1 MNETTRSDV
10 IAFRVRFLPRV
21 NPKVDIVDDE
31 KGSFQS
37 ARVGIASAIN
47 RRATWEIEETA
58 RFFKA
63 LSAHVARRDAQ
74 V

>member
-1 MNETTRSDV
+1 
-10 IAFRVRFLPRV
+10 V